1 MANWLAGKVVENRRH
16 NGYLTALIVD
26 VPFTPFEAGQFVRVG
41 VADGD
46 GVLARPYSLVST
58 PDEPYLE
65 VYFNIV
71 EEGPLSP
78 KLFALEAGD
87 DVLVSDNPSGFLT
100 VSEIPDCK
108 HLWMVAT
115 GTGIGPFLAI
125 LKCDRVWE
133 RFEKV
138 ILCYSVSLAEE
149 LAYQDLI
156 QQLLARHGEQFV
168 YVPIVTR
175 EAHAGALGARV
186 TTLMADGTLEKHTG
200 LSINGDDSHVMMCGS
215 SDMIRDVSEELVS
228 RGMKKHRRREPGHY
242 TTEKYH

>member
-1 MANWLAGKVVENRRH
+1 MANWLEGKVVENRRL
-16 NGYLTALIVD
+16 NEYLSALIID
-26 VPFTPFEAGQFVRVG
+26 APFSPFEAGQFVRVG
-41 VADGD
+41 LTVDGE
-46 GVLARPYSLVST
+46 VLARPYSLVNT
-58 PDEPYLE
+58 PEEPYLE

-78 KLFALEAGD
+78 RLFALEAGD

-100 VSEIPDCK
+100 VSELPQCR
-108 HLWMVAT
+108 HLWMIAT

-125 LKCDRVWE
+125 LKSAPVWE

-138 ILCYSVSLAEE
+138 ILCYSVSLAAE

-156 QQLLARHGEQFV
+156 QQLLARHAEQFV

-175 EAHAGALGARV
+175 EPHPGALANRV
-186 TTLMADGTLEKHTG
+186 TTLMKDSTLEKHTG
-200 LSINGDDSHVMMCGS
+200 LWITPEDSHVMMCGS
-215 SDMIRDVSEELVS
+215 SDMITDVSEELVS
-228 RGMKKHRRREPGHY
+228 RGMQKHRRRVPGHY